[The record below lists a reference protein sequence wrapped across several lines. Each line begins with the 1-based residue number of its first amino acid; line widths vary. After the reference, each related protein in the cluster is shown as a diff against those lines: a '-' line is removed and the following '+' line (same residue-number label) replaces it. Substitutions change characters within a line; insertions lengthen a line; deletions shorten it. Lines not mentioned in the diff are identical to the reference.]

1 MAIVVLLLIEVVLI
15 HVCSGNIRVERGC
28 RLNTIH

>member
-15 HVCSGNIRVERGC
+15 HVWSGHIRVERGC
-28 RLNTIH
+28 RLSIIH